1 MRAQKSPSG
10 KRYYR
15 CVNYALGQSCEHRMI
30 PADMA
35 ESKVIETILG
45 MAHSSNIGVESTN
58 VQARTR
64 DIEQE
69 ITELKEALTR
79 IDLEWEE
86 GFILKDA
93 YLEKRQRLQTEL
105 SRLQPFDDTEITE
118 TRWFIQK
125 LAANW

>member
-1 MRAQKSPSG
+1 
-10 KRYYR
+10 
-15 CVNYALGQSCEHRMI
+15 MI
-30 PADMA
+30 PAEMA

-93 YLEKRQRLQTEL
+93 YLEKRQGYKPNYRVFNRSTTPRSPRPGGS
-105 SRLQPFDDTEITE
+105 SRS
-118 TRWFIQK
+118 
-125 LAANW
+125 